1 MTTTFESSGGR
12 KIREDVQ
19 LSPQVTNAEG
29 KIVPLSDRPNILIT
43 SALPYVNNAP
53 HLGNIIGSTLS
64 ADVFARY
71 SRTGPVVAQVL
82 YICGTD
88 EYGTTTETKA
98 LEEGVSPSDLCDK
111 YHQIHKDSY
120 EWFDIGFDHFGR
132 TTTPKQTEICQKIF
146 TALYDNGHL
155 TEHEIEQVYCEKDAR
170 FLADRFVEGTCPK
183 CGSAGARGDQCDTCC
198 QTLDAIEL
206 IDKKCKI
213 CSSSPISKK
222 SKHLFLNLPKL
233 QSQIESWYNSAKEGH
248 HWSANGKAFTE
259 SWLRDGLRERCV
271 TRDLKWGV
279 PVPIKG
285 WEDKVMYVWFDAPIG
300 YPSITANYSD
310 DWEKWWK
317 NPKEVTLYQFMG
329 KDNVPFHTILFPAY
343 LIGTGQEWTMLNHI
357 STTEYLQYENVK
369 FSKSNNVGVFG
380 QNARDTQVP
389 SEVWRYFLI
398 SSRPETNDS
407 QFTWTDFISK
417 ANSEL
422 LNNLGNFVNRIVKFC
437 NARYHSIVPDPPSWP
452 LVGPPTQAES
462 LPKAGEPS
470 RSSQIISREVFDEED
485 QPFVKDIN
493 ALLTQYIES
502 MESLKLRQA
511 LATVMAISAR
521 GNQYLQENKIDY
533 SLLLASP
540 RRCAQIVLLSL
551 NLVYLLSVLVYP
563 FMPSTSELILKQLNA
578 PMRRLGRTFGID
590 LLPGHTIGDAIYL
603 FRKIDPDRAA
613 FWRKQYG
620 GAKPSGDGGGEP
632 AGESKKSKKKAAHA
646 GKAKSS
652 AGPAFAGPKPPE
664 MVEMEQL
671 IVDQGE
677 RVRQLKSGAIAG
689 NVGAEVSKLLGLK
702 KDLSSLI
709 DQLSQ
714 SSLAHS

>member
-1 MTTTFESSGGR
+1 MDGR
-12 KIREDVQ
+12 KIRENVE
-19 LSPQVTNAEG
+19 LSPQVTNSEG
-29 KIVPLSDRPNILIT
+29 KILPLSDRPNILIT

-71 SRTGPVVAQVL
+71 SKSGPVVAQVL

-98 LEEGVSPSDLCDK
+98 LEEGLSPSDLCDK

-120 EWFDIGFDHFGR
+120 QWFDIGFDHFGR

-155 TEHEIEQVYCEKDAR
+155 NEHEIEQVYCEKDAR

-213 CSSSPISKK
+213 CSSTPISKK
-222 SKHLFLNLPKL
+222 SKHLFLDLPKL
-233 QSQIESWYNSAKEGH
+233 QNQIESWYNSAKEGH
-248 HWSANGKAFTE
+248 HWSSNGKAFTE
-259 SWLRDGLRERCV
+259 AWLRDGLRERCL

-300 YPSITANYSD
+300 YPSITANYTD

-343 LIGTGQEWTMLNHI
+343 LMGTGQEWTMLNHI

-380 QNARDTQVP
+380 QNARETQVP

-398 SSRPETNDS
+398 STRPETNDS

-437 NARYHSIVPDPPSWP
+437 NARYQSILPNPLSWP
-452 LVGPPTQAES
+452 VIGPPTQVKEDGTSNTATTPNTDTLSDLERES
-462 LPKAGEPS
+462 
-470 RSSQIISREVFDEED
+470 FDEED
-485 QPFVKDIN
+485 QSFVADIN

-511 LATVMAISAR
+511 LATVMMISAR
-521 GNQYLQENKIDY
+521 GNQYLQDNKIDY
-533 SLLLASP
+533 SLLLSSP
-540 RRCAQIVLLSL
+540 RRCAQIVLISL

-578 PMRRLGRTFGID
+578 PMRRLSRTFGID

-620 GAKPSGDGGGEP
+620 GNKPTGEGANP
-632 AGESKKSKKKAAHA
+632 ESSTGESKKAKKKAAHSS
-646 GKAKSS
+646 KSKGTAVPVFS
-652 AGPAFAGPKPPE
+652 GPKPVE
-664 MVEMEQL
+664 MVQIEQS
-671 IVDQGE
+671 IQVQGE
-677 RVRQLKSGAIAG
+677 RVRQLKMGLIEG
-689 NVGAEVSKLLGLK
+689 DVGTEVSRLLGLK
-702 KDLSSLI
+702 KDLA
-709 DQLSQ
+709 
-714 SSLAHS
+714 SLAQQLAKTSLAPN

>member
-1 MTTTFESSGGR
+1 MDGR
-12 KIREDVQ
+12 KIRENVE
-19 LSPQVTNAEG
+19 LSPQVTNSEG
-29 KIVPLSDRPNILIT
+29 KILPLSDRPNILIT

-71 SRTGPVVAQVL
+71 SKSGPVVAQVL

-98 LEEGVSPSDLCDK
+98 LEEGLSPSDLCDK

-120 EWFDIGFDHFGR
+120 QWFDIGFDHFGR

-155 TEHEIEQVYCEKDAR
+155 NEHEIEQVYCEKDAR

-213 CSSSPISKK
+213 CSSTPISKK
-222 SKHLFLNLPKL
+222 SKHLFLDLPKL
-233 QSQIESWYNSAKEGH
+233 QNQIESWYNSAKEGH
-248 HWSANGKAFTE
+248 HWSSNGKAFTE
-259 SWLRDGLRERCV
+259 AWLRDGLRERCL

-300 YPSITANYSD
+300 YPSITANYTD

-343 LIGTGQEWTMLNHI
+343 LMGTGQEWTMLNHI

-380 QNARDTQVP
+380 QNARETQVP

-398 SSRPETNDS
+398 STRPETNDS

-437 NARYHSIVPDPPSWP
+437 NARYQSILPNPLSWP
-452 LVGPPTQAES
+452 VIGPPTQVKEDGTSNTATTPNTDTLRDLERES
-462 LPKAGEPS
+462 
-470 RSSQIISREVFDEED
+470 FDEED
-485 QPFVKDIN
+485 QSFVADIN

-511 LATVMAISAR
+511 LAT
-521 GNQYLQENKIDY
+521 
-533 SLLLASP
+533 
-540 RRCAQIVLLSL
+540 IVLISL

-578 PMRRLGRTFGID
+578 PMRRLSRTFGID

-620 GAKPSGDGGGEP
+620 GNKPTGEGANP
-632 AGESKKSKKKAAHA
+632 ESSTGESKKAKKKAAHSS
-646 GKAKSS
+646 KSKGTAVPVFS
-652 AGPAFAGPKPPE
+652 GPKPVE
-664 MVEMEQL
+664 MVQIEQS
-671 IVDQGE
+671 IQVQGE
-677 RVRQLKSGAIAG
+677 RVRQLKMGLIEG
-689 NVGAEVSKLLGLK
+689 DVGTEVSRLLGLK
-702 KDLSSLI
+702 KDLA
-709 DQLSQ
+709 
-714 SSLAHS
+714 SLAQQLASRDLTRSQLESSSPLP

>member
-1 MTTTFESSGGR
+1 MANEASGRR
-12 KIREDVQ
+12 KIREDVE
-19 LSPQVTNAEG
+19 LTPQVTNTEG
-29 KIVPLSDRPNILIT
+29 KILPLPDRPNILVT

-98 LEEGVSPSDLCDK
+98 LEEGMSPSDLCDK

-120 EWFDIGFDHFGR
+120 QWFDIGFDHFGR

-183 CGSAGARGDQCDTCC
+183 CNSTGARGDQCDTCC

-213 CSSSPISKK
+213 CSSTPISKK
-222 SKHLFLNLPKL
+222 SKHLFIDLPKL
-233 QSQIESWYNSAKEGH
+233 QKQIEGWYNSAKDGH

-259 SWLRDGLRERCV
+259 AWLRDGLRERCL

-279 PVPIKG
+279 PVPITG

-300 YPSITANYSD
+300 YPSITANYTD

-343 LIGTGQEWTMLNHI
+343 LMGTGQEWTMLNHI

-380 QNARDTQVP
+380 QNARETQVP

-398 SSRPETNDS
+398 STRPETNDS
-407 QFTWTDFISK
+407 QFTWTDFIAK

-437 NARYHSIVPDPPSWP
+437 NARYHSVVPDPLSWP
-452 LVGPPTQAES
+452 VVGPPTQSES
-462 LPKAGEPS
+462 MPKEDD
-470 RSSQIISREVFDEED
+470 SSSSVPAQIIGRECFDEED
-485 QPFVKDIN
+485 QSFVADIN
-493 ALLTQYIES
+493 ALLAQYIES

-540 RRCAQIVLLSL
+540 RRCAQIVLL
-551 NLVYLLSVLVYP
+551 
-563 FMPSTSELILKQLNA
+563 NA
-578 PMRRLGRTFGID
+578 PPRRLSRRFGLD

-603 FRKIDPDRAA
+603 FRKIDPDRAV

-620 GAKPSGDGGGEP
+620 GSKPPGDGGESV
-632 AGESKKSKKKAAHA
+632 AESKKAKKKAAHA
-646 GKAKSS
+646 GKASK
-652 AGPAFAGPKPPE
+652 AAPAPVFSGPKPPE
-664 MVEMEQL
+664 MVQLEQAIL
-671 IVDQGE
+671 AQGE
-677 RVRQLKSGAIAG
+677 RVRQLKAG
-689 NVGAEVSKLLGLK
+689 SVEGDVGAEVSRLLGLK
-702 KDLSSLI
+702 KDLASLTE
-709 DQLSQ
+709 QLAKT
-714 SSLAHS
+714 SLAPS